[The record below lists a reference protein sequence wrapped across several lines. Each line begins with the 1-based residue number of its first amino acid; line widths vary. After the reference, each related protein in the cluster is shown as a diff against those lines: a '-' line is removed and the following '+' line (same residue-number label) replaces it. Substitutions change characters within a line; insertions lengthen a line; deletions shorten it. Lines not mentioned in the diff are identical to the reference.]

1 MPSAAYELSAE
12 QITFRLSPP
21 VPKPDKEDLAII
33 GQARAME
40 ALILGLGIQSKG
52 YNIFIMGLPGTGRRT
67 ALLKALTDYTVSP
80 IQLQD
85 KVFVYDFQ
93 KPIEPRSL
101 DFPAGKAR
109 EFKKTIHELVE
120 DVKRIVSI
128 HAESEEFKTRRDA
141 LLNEIEGGENRALSE
156 FESELAKAGFRIV
169 QIADSQQ
176 QSTDILPVQNGEI
189 TSFEDL
195 QGQVASGKLSEDE
208 WNTLRERYY
217 GYMDRMKAIFEAMR
231 RSRIKLDKSMDEL
244 RRSMLEPLIE
254 SQIHSI
260 KTVYENPKIVAWLD
274 SFKDDLISHLFYFDK
289 TRMEEDRASRR
300 RKIPSLSRYGV
311 NIIVDRAD
319 CTKAPVVFENRP
331 NLANLVGFTDQNPDG
346 SDEIRSGYLRI
357 RAGSI
362 LQASGGVLII
372 RAEDILQDDEA
383 WLYLKRVLQTGKVEI
398 QSSQNPLTP
407 SSILKPEP
415 VDVSLKVVMI
425 GGELSYDLL
434 YQTDPDFQK
443 LFKVCAEFDSVMD
456 RTPENEQRY
465 AAFIQKIIEGEG
477 LRRLTP
483 DATVAVLARS
493 VRLAD
498 HRDKLTTCFS
508 SIADLLREADWWAS
522 CNGETVLNGA
532 SIQRALDKRA
542 YLQKLPEEKLE
553 SMIITGE
560 ILLELE
566 GSAIG
571 KANGL
576 AVHDRGYYAFGC
588 PVVVSARVSP
598 GDGGVINIEGESG
611 LSGEIFDKA
620 VLILSGYLRSRYAR
634 SFPLSVTASI
644 CFEQSYTPIEG
655 DSATAVQLCSIL
667 SALAGVPLRQ
677 DLAITGSVNQLGV
690 VQSVGGVSEKVEGFF
705 SICTK
710 RGLSGSQGVIIPHRN
725 IGNLILSRKVE
736 EAVSEGVFHIFAIDT
751 IDQALEVLTGKPAG
765 QEDRNGDFPEVSV
778 NGLVSRELRRMADII
793 HRYET

>member
-1 MPSAAYELSAE
+1 MPIPAYELSAE
-12 QITFRLSPP
+12 QIAFRLNPP
-21 VPKPDKEDLAII
+21 ASIQKKEDVAII

-40 ALILGLGIQSKG
+40 ALSLGLGIPSKG
-52 YNIFIMGLPGTGRRT
+52 YNIFIMGLPRTGRRT
-67 ALLKALTDYTVSP
+67 ALLNALTNYTVSP

-101 DFPAGKAR
+101 DFPAGRAM
-109 EFKKTIHELVE
+109 EFKKSIHELVE

-128 HAESEEFKTRRDA
+128 HAESDEFKARRDA
-141 LLNEIEGGENRALSE
+141 LLNEMEGGENRALSE

-169 QIADSQQ
+169 QISDSQQ
-176 QSTDILPVQNGEI
+176 QSTDILPLYNGEI
-189 TSFEDL
+189 TSFDVL
-195 QGQVASGKLSEDE
+195 QAAVASGKMSEVE
-208 WNTLRERYY
+208 WNTLREHYY
-217 GYMDRMKAIFEAMR
+217 GYMDRMKAIFETMR
-231 RSRIKLDKSMDEL
+231 HSRTKFDKRMDEL
-244 RRSMLEPLIE
+244 RRAMLEPLIE
-254 SQIHSI
+254 SQIRSL
-260 KTVYENPKIVAWLD
+260 KVSYDNPKIVAWLD
-274 SFKDDLISHLFYFDK
+274 FFKDDLVSHLFFFDK
-289 TRMEEDRASRR
+289 TRMEEDRTSRR
-300 RKIPSLSRYGV
+300 RRIPSLSRYGV

-319 CTKAPVVFENRP
+319 CLKAPVVFENRP
-331 NLANLVGFTDQNPDG
+331 NLSNLVGFTDQNPDG

-357 RAGSI
+357 RAGTI
-362 LQASGGVLII
+362 LQASGGVLVI
-372 RAEDILQDDEA
+372 RAEDILQDEEA

-398 QSSQNPLTP
+398 QSTQNPLTP
-407 SSILKPEP
+407 SSLLKPEP
-415 VDVSLKVVMI
+415 VEVSLKVVMI
-425 GGELSYDLL
+425 GGESSYDLL
-434 YQTDPDFQK
+434 YQTDPDFRK

-465 AAFIQKIIEGEG
+465 ATFIQKTVEGEG
-477 LRRLTP
+477 LRSLTQG
-483 DATVAVLARS
+483 ALVAVLEQS
-493 VRLAD
+493 VRLAG

-522 CNGETVLNGA
+522 CEGETVLNEA
-532 SIQRALDKRA
+532 TIHRALEKRA

-553 SMIITGE
+553 SMIMSGE

-588 PVVVSARVSP
+588 PVVISARVSP

-634 SFPLSVTASI
+634 GFPLSVTASI

-705 SICTK
+705 SICDK
-710 RGLSGSQGVIIPHRN
+710 RGLSGSQGVVVPHRN
-725 IGNLILSRKVE
+725 IGNLILSKKVE
-736 EAVSEGVFHIFAIDT
+736 EAISKGKFHIFTIDT

-765 QEDRNGDFPEVSV
+765 QEDHNGNFPEASV

>member
-1 MPSAAYELSAE
+1 MPLPAYELSAD
-12 QITFRLSPP
+12 QITFHLSPP
-21 VPKPDKEDLAII
+21 TSIPEKEDLAII

-40 ALILGLGIQSKG
+40 ALSLGLGIQSKG

-67 ALLKALTDYTVSP
+67 ALLKALKDYTVSP
-80 IQLQD
+80 TLLQD

-109 EFKKTIHELVE
+109 DFKKSVHELVE
-120 DVKRIVSI
+120 DVKRIVCI
-128 HAESEEFKTRRDA
+128 HAESDEFKARRDA
-141 LLNEIEGGENRALSE
+141 LLNEVEGGENRALSE

-176 QSTDILPVQNGEI
+176 QSTDILPLHNGELS
-189 TSFEDL
+189 SFENL
-195 QGQVASGKLSEDE
+195 QADVASGKLSENE
-208 WNTLRERYY
+208 WNALRERYY
-217 GYMDRMKAIFEAMR
+217 GYMDRMKAIFETMR
-231 RSRIKLDKSMDEL
+231 RSRTKLDKQMDSL

-254 SQIHSI
+254 SQIRSI
-260 KTVYENPKIVAWLD
+260 KISYENPKVVAWLD
-274 SFKDDLISHLFYFDK
+274 SFRDDLVSHLFFFDK
-289 TRMEEDRASRR
+289 TRMEEDRTSRR
-300 RKIPSLSRYGV
+300 RRTPSLSRYGV
-311 NIIVDRAD
+311 NIIVDRSD
-319 CTKAPVVFENRP
+319 SSKAPVIFENRP
-331 NLANLVGFTDQNPDG
+331 SLSNLVGFTDQNPDG

-357 RAGSI
+357 RAGAI

-372 RAEDILQDDEA
+372 RAEDILQDEEA

-398 QSSQNPLTP
+398 QSAQSPLTP
-407 SSILKPEP
+407 SSMLKPEP
-415 VDVSLKVVMI
+415 VDVSIKVVLI
-425 GGELSYDLL
+425 GGESSYDLL

-456 RTPENEQRY
+456 RTPENEQSY
-465 AAFIQKIIEGEG
+465 AGFIQKVIEREG
-477 LRRLTP
+477 LRSLTQN
-483 DATVAVLARS
+483 AMVAVLERS

-522 CNGETVLNGA
+522 CEGETVLNEE
-532 SIQRALDKRA
+532 SIHRALEKRA

-553 SMIITGE
+553 SMIISGE

-588 PVVVSARVSP
+588 PVVISARVSP

-634 SFPLSVTASI
+634 GFPLSVTASI

-677 DLAITGSVNQLGV
+677 DLAITGSVNQLGA
-690 VQSVGGVSEKVEGFF
+690 VQSVGGVSEKIEGFF

-710 RGLSGSQGVIIPHRN
+710 RGLTSNQGVIVPHRN
-725 IGNLILSRKVE
+725 IGNLILSKKVE
-736 EAVSEGVFHIFAIDT
+736 EAVSKGIFHIFAIDT

-765 QEDRNGDFPEVSV
+765 QEDRNGDFPENSV
-778 NGLVSRELRRMADII
+778 NGLVSRELRRMADIV